1 MKSRQKGEESFTL
14 LETII
19 ALGILTVVLLQV
31 GSVQGN
37 AIYIA
42 EYGRSVTKGI
52 WLAKAKMSQV
62 EYYAA
67 TKPWSDL
74 VTNTKGEFSEEPG
87 YQWELKIEDWK
98 LPLQE
103 ILTGKS
109 GEDGGGGESSTKDA
123 AGGMG
128 MEAALSQVFGT
139 ESLLRIAQVKV
150 SWPEGAVRNDVSL
163 TYLLTNQSKLDQVL
177 GTLKNPD
184 PPKGSAPPT
193 PNQPVKPPPPPPP
206 SSIPGGP

>member
-1 MKSRQKGEESFTL
+1 MKNRIKGEESFTL

-37 AIYIA
+37 ALYFA
-42 EYGRSVTKGI
+42 EYSRSATTGI

-62 EYYAA
+62 EYYSE
-67 TKPWSDL
+67 TKPWTDL
-74 VTNTKGEFSEEPG
+74 ITNSKGEFTDHPG
-87 YQWELKIEDWK
+87 FQWELKIEDWK
-98 LPLQE
+98 LPLEQ
-103 ILTGKS
+103 ILTGK
-109 GEDGGGGESSTKDA
+109 GGENSEESSSSENPA
-123 AGGMG
+123 AGGVG

-163 TYLLTNQSKLDQVL
+163 TYLLTNQAKLDQTL
-177 GTLKNPD
+177 ATLKNPD
-184 PPKGSAPPT
+184 PPKTSPAQPTNPKNGGVPP
-193 PNQPVKPPPPPPP
+193 V
-206 SSIPGGP
+206 IPGGQ